1 MEEWTFLWNDMKS
14 LTNLR
19 AGRGAFCRVAVAA
32 LMVTIPRASG
42 KSAKV
47 ISTGRMSLSSS
58 VDVSCSITS
67 RIEIGLTDAQTAAR
81 SR

>member
-1 MEEWTFLWNDMKS
+1 
-14 LTNLR
+14 
-19 AGRGAFCRVAVAA
+19 
-32 LMVTIPRASG
+32 MVTIPRASG